1 LVVMSLWV
9 YGVVLLIIVVR
20 VEGVALLI
28 LFIVPIRVVD
38 VFDRVLLCPVSA
50 SSSGVDLNRDSL

>member
-1 LVVMSLWV
+1 MVVMSLWV

-38 VFDRVLLCPVSA
+38 VFDRVLLGPVSA
-50 SSSGVDLNRDSL
+50 SSSGVDLNRDLL

>member
-1 LVVMSLWV
+1 MVVMSLWV

>member
-1 LVVMSLWV
+1 MSLWV

-28 LFIVPIRVVD
+28 LFIVPKRVVD

>member
-1 LVVMSLWV
+1 LVWWIIVLVVMSLWV

-28 LFIVPIRVVD
+28 LFIVPI
-38 VFDRVLLCPVSA
+38 
-50 SSSGVDLNRDSL
+50 

>member
-50 SSSGVDLNRDSL
+50 SSSGVDLNRDLL

>member
-1 LVVMSLWV
+1 MSLWV

-38 VFDRVLLCPVSA
+38 VFDRVLLGPVSA
-50 SSSGVDLNRDSL
+50 SSSGVDLNRDLL

>member
-28 LFIVPIRVVD
+28 LFIVPI
-38 VFDRVLLCPVSA
+38 
-50 SSSGVDLNRDSL
+50 